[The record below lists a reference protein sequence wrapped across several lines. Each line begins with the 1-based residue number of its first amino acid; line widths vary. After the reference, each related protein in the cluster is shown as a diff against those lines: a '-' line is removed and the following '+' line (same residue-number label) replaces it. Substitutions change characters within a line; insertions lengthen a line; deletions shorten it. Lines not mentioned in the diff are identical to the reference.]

1 MAKIPS
7 VRVPSARIPRVSAPS
22 SNEPTKAVGFTRTR
36 TSEQARAD
44 YMKRRAKATSVL
56 EAGAGPYQTP
66 TIQDYAANS
75 PLSLQSPIM
84 QGLSVLGPPRKPKLP
99 KL

>member
-7 VRVPSARIPRVSAPS
+7 VKVPRASAP
-22 SNEPTKAVGFTRTR
+22 NEPTKAVGFTRTR

-75 PLSLQSPIM
+75 PLSLQSPILR
-84 QGLSVLGPPRKPKLP
+84 GLSVLGPPAKPKLP